1 MGKQEGPIPPYPPRT
16 GDHNGVPPRNRV
28 FQGRPGGQTA
38 WNEGSLKQ
46 NFGSRVQNLDGISV
60 GSNRESYA
68 RGVIGGGEQSSMVG
82 DQFSAPESPEL
93 GEATPNLGSD
103 TGGGIGKRGVEMKA
117 TKILSDIAPKAVGSA
132 AAGRPDVFGANN
144 TSHSSSISSSTAGE
158 ITEKEVNGTDP
169 ESSNLG

>member
-93 GEATPNLGSD
+93 GEATPNLGSVI
-103 TGGGIGKRGVEMKA
+103 GGGIYFGSTLMTFLSLLFLKSKPASLSAMTWKLGVE
-117 TKILSDIAPKAVGSA
+117 L
-132 AAGRPDVFGANN
+132 
-144 TSHSSSISSSTAGE
+144 
-158 ITEKEVNGTDP
+158 EV
-169 ESSNLG
+169 EVCVSQL